1 MHLLHTY
8 FTTDSSIDFN
18 STMQVCVIPAGS
30 NSSTVNIT
38 VIDDDIVEGDEK
50 FIMRMHALASLA
62 MEQLPRPLEL
72 LLIQPVHMYCK
83 LSHSSFLYVNC

>member
-1 MHLLHTY
+1 MFYAFITY

-38 VIDDDIVEGDEK
+38 VIDDDLVEGDEM
-50 FIMRMHALASLA
+50 FIMRMHAPASLA
-62 MEQLPRPLEL
+62 MGAITEATG
-72 LLIQPVHMYCK
+72 IIIDTTGMYVCK
-83 LSHSSFLYVNC
+83 SQFYINT